1 MLADYLS
8 ALRELMGTDKNNLT
22 AQLCVYNNMTNFF
35 DRWRSREDSIPQIQ
49 ADATIT
55 PAEREQKLANLASL
69 SNLMPVYLDVLT
81 NPFIHQKAEEFY
93 AKKMEQKEIAAPLPT
108 NNPSADLIRSLCE
121 KYPGRYLVIDFW
133 GMHCGP
139 CRAEIEYS
147 KELRAKIAQRD
158 DVKLVFI
165 AEERTSEGSDGYK
178 KYVAEWLADEETVC
192 LSKSDFNRMM
202 ELFRFNGTPHYETI
216 TPDGRRVRD
225 DLRIDGYD
233 NFDYELE
240 RLKEKLK

>member
-1 MLADYLS
+1 MHLDSGLVSQIDKVTVYDAS
-8 ALRELMGTDKNNLT
+8 A
-22 AQLCVYNNMTNFF
+22 
-35 DRWRSREDSIPQIQ
+35 
-49 ADATIT
+49 
-55 PAEREQKLANLASL
+55 
-69 SNLMPVYLDVLT
+69 
-81 NPFIHQKAEEFY
+81 EFC
-93 AKKMEQKEIAAPLPT
+93 AKKMEQREITVSLPAD
-108 NNPSADLIRSLCE
+108 NPSADLIRSLCE

-165 AEERTSEGSDGYK
+165 AEERTSEGSDEYK
-178 KYVAEWLADEETVC
+178 KYVAEWLADEETFC